1 MNADTATLPSGLHP
15 EPDVARTHE
24 KPRSTEDA
32 SRSLAGE
39 LLRAPAT
46 MSWGREATRL
56 AIGLLL
62 AAVFGACLGL
72 RTGGG
77 ALAVHALGVAAGL
90 AAVAGVAAPSFAIIL
105 ALVNAPMDA
114 YALARATSGAVA
126 RAGLML
132 GGLAP
137 AAALYVVTVE
147 DAITVTVVALGAL
160 GLAGAVGV
168 SSFAEDLKA
177 PLARST
183 ESTRRWMTI
192 AMPLFLAFA
201 TLLAL
206 RVWWLALPVLPGG
219 LR

>member
-1 MNADTATLPSGLHP
+1 MNVDTATLPSGLHP
-15 EPDVARTHE
+15 EPEMPRNHE
-24 KPRSTEDA
+24 KPESTNDA

-46 MSWGREATRL
+46 TSWAREAMRL
-56 AIGLLL
+56 AVGLLL
-62 AAVFGACLGL
+62 AALFGACLGL
-72 RTGGG
+72 REGGA
-77 ALAVHALGVAAGL
+77 ALAVHALGLAAGL

-114 YALARATSGAVA
+114 YALSRATSGAVA

-137 AAALYVVTVE
+137 AAALYVLTVE
-147 DAITVTVVALGAL
+147 DAITVSVVALGAL
-160 GLAGAVGV
+160 ALAGAVGV
-168 SSFAEDLKA
+168 ASFAKELNA
-177 PLARST
+177 PLAMSSD
-183 ESTRRWMTI
+183 STRRWMTV